1 MKVQVLSFGLLVV
14 GPAIGLVINP
24 GNRGRPRANT
34 CGCGCGGGCQKG
46 GNSGY
51 GDRALNC
58 NEGYDNRLLGNPY
71 DAYVNNGEVLF
82 DNSYD
87 NGLNNSY
94 GNVGNGYDQR
104 VVGEEVIEIVDEIIE
119 REVPNPTPYPYN
131 PNPYP
136 YLPSPFPYF
145 PNNNGAIDV
154 RPPGYGQEVILDERV
169 IGRNGQVVEEVII
182 DEQISPNGN
191 VRINEEVITPNGNNE
206 VVVTEEIINRN
217 NGDQEIILDERLIG
231 RNGQVVEEVIID
243 ERILPNGDVR
253 ITEEIING
261 NQIIPIRAIYPLD
274 PPPQP
279 TLLIENVVTD
289 EIIRT
294 PYGTEEIIITD
305 QVLADLARTAP
316 LFNSQYLLLP
326 DNARQN
332 VTPTNYPIDWLA
344 IAETRRVTPQMIFA
358 NAPSRVQY
366 NVYSDQPANVFPG
379 RNVTYEDCVCR
390 SIPIRAIYDNGTP
403 INNSIIARN
412 PNANY
417 VQQFLDGSVFEG
429 EARWYDNYATNLG
442 SCGLD
447 TSDPRFGTFFIG
459 LPRIFMPE
467 ECNESICS
475 TYLSPLCGLCAVVTN
490 SAGESIVARIVD
502 TANTN
507 TYNIILS
514 EPAFAQL
521 GNIRDGVIVVTY
533 QLSECPVF

>member
-1 MKVQVLSFGLLVV
+1 MV
-14 GPAIGLVINP
+14 
-24 GNRGRPRANT
+24 T
-34 CGCGCGGGCQKG
+34 
-46 GNSGY
+46 
-51 GDRALNC
+51 
-58 NEGYDNRLLGNPY
+58 E
-71 DAYVNNGEVLF
+71 
-82 DNSYD
+82 
-87 NGLNNSY
+87 
-94 GNVGNGYDQR
+94 
-104 VVGEEVIEIVDEIIE
+104 EIIN
-119 REVPNPTPYPYN
+119 RNDG
-131 PNPYP
+131 
-136 YLPSPFPYF
+136 S
-145 PNNNGAIDV
+145 
-154 RPPGYGQEVILDERV
+154 QEVILDERV
-169 IGRNGQVVEEVII
+169 
-182 DEQISPNGN
+182 
-191 VRINEEVITPNGNNE
+191 
-206 VVVTEEIINRN
+206 
-217 NGDQEIILDERLIG
+217 IG

-253 ITEEIING
+253 INEEIING

>member
-51 GDRALNC
+51 GDRALNY

-253 ITEEIING
+253 INEEIING

-442 SCGLD
+442 SCGLN